1 MKKLNSILISILVTN
16 LISCQPMETKN
27 IEESKRLTTIEDKMA
42 VKQAVDQFSNLAD
55 TKEIDKQVLLFT
67 EDGEVESITSGQSN
81 ALKGRQQLEETF
93 SNFLS
98 NFQIV
103 YHQNG
108 EQTINELTENS
119 AKTTSYCRV
128 ILVGEQNGKQTKTTM

>member
-98 NFQIV
+98 NFSNSLSSKWRTN
-103 YHQNG
+103 HQ
-108 EQTINELTENS
+108 
-119 AKTTSYCRV
+119 
-128 ILVGEQNGKQTKTTM
+128 